1 MNVQLPGARRPRLLI
16 GFASMS
22 PARCLLALAL
32 AAAAGCGQHSPGG
45 MSGPSMN
52 NKLNAPPPVSS
63 VVSVDIL
70 DREARANHT
79 RVKHILIG
87 WKDLAEA
94 YGGHVDPR
102 AAARTKQDA
111 EAQVRSILA
120 QLDGGA
126 DFDVLMKQFSE
137 DRGSASN
144 PDGYD
149 VSPDAQLVLDFR
161 RLGLRLDVGEVGV
174 VESEF
179 GFHIM
184 KRLE

>member
-1 MNVQLPGARRPRLLI
+1 MIEPV
-16 GFASMS
+16 
-22 PARCLLALAL
+22 ALE
-32 AAAAGCGQHSPGG
+32 
-45 MSGPSMN
+45 N
-52 NKLNAPPPVSS
+52 FV
-63 VVSVDIL
+63 IL
-70 DREARANHT
+70 DLPFHQDERIGAVLELKERLRQPDISVSAKFRTLLEAYQ
-79 RVKHILIG
+79 L
-87 WKDLAEA
+87 EQA
-94 YGGHVDPR
+94 YGGNVDPR

-120 QLDGGA
+120 QLEGGA

-179 GFHIM
+179 GFHVM
-184 KRLE
+184 KRIE